1 MMMMVTFLSQ
11 PDAAD
16 AACDELLLSTLNLV
30 SEFQTEYRTKMFS
43 SLSRF
48 YIVGRNKF
56 VLLALL

>member
-1 MMMMVTFLSQ
+1 MMVQFLSQ
-11 PDAAD
+11 PDAD

-48 YIVGRNKF
+48 YIDGETSL
-56 VLLALL
+56 LLAL